1 MHLGLEANRNGGPAA
16 VAGPMIGW
24 VPHVMSTFLDEVAG
38 SEVRRDI
45 LAEAGFAP
53 DQRFRLDAPY
63 ADVACRRI
71 LDVACVR
78 LGVDEAAAF
87 ALFAPF
93 FLARGRE
100 MFPPFFDRRPRV
112 RDFLLHQPE
121 VHNTLSAGLADAQR
135 GCVAAKFRVEPVPS
149 GVRVFYRSPNR
160 LAGLYAAVA
169 QQLGEELG
177 QPTSVVFE
185 AGGPETA
192 ECVMLVTVDDGARAY
207 AAEQAA

>member
-1 MHLGLEANRNGGPAA
+1 
-16 VAGPMIGW
+16 MIGW
-24 VPHVMSTFLDEVAG
+24 VPHVMSAFLDEVAG
-38 SEVRRDI
+38 SEVRRSI
-45 LAEAGFAP
+45 LSEAGFAP
-53 DQRFRLDAPY
+53 DQHFRLDAPY

-71 LDVACVR
+71 LDIACAR

-87 ALFAPF
+87 SLFAPF

-100 MFPPFFDRRPRV
+100 MFPAFFDRRPRV

-135 GCVAAKFRVEPVPS
+135 GCVAAKFRVEPVPG

-169 QQLGEELG
+169 GQLGKELG
-177 QPTSVVFE
+177 QPTRIVFE
-185 AGGPETA
+185 AGAPDTA
-192 ECVMLVTVDDGARAY
+192 ECVMLVWVDEGVVAVSE
-207 AAEQAA
+207 EQAA